1 LEYLNLDNLESK
13 ISKVMDRMKTLR
25 VENDELRKLNQA
37 AENKIHELEKALEKT
52 KQSLTVLESEK
63 SKWMNGH
70 KEKEERIRAKVS
82 SLLEKLE
89 GWEE

>member
-1 LEYLNLDNLESK
+1 MEYLNLDNLESK
-13 ISKVMDRMKTLR
+13 ISKVMDRMKALR
-25 VENDELRKLNQA
+25 TENDELRKVNQA

-63 SKWMNGH
+63 SKWINGR
-70 KEKEERIRAKVS
+70 KEKEDQIRARVS

>member
-1 LEYLNLDNLESK
+1 
-13 ISKVMDRMKTLR
+13 MKALR
-25 VENDELRKLNQA
+25 AENDELRKGYQT

-52 KQSLTVLESEK
+52 KQTLTVLESEK
-63 SKWMNGH
+63 SNWMNGH
-70 KEKEERIRAKVS
+70 KEKEDQIRAKVS

>member
-1 LEYLNLDNLESK
+1 MEQLNLDGLESK
-13 ISKVMDRMKTLR
+13 ISKMLDRMKALR
-25 VENDELRKLNQA
+25 AENDELRKGYQT

-52 KQSLTVLESEK
+52 KQTLTVLESEK
-63 SKWMNGH
+63 SNWMNGH
-70 KEKEERIRAKVS
+70 KEKEDQIRAKVS

>member
-1 LEYLNLDNLESK
+1 LEQINLDSLESK
-13 ISKVMDRMKTLR
+13 ISQMLDRMKTLR
-25 VENDELRKLNQA
+25 SENDELRKLNQA
-37 AENKIHELEKALEKT
+37 AETKIHELEKALEKS

-70 KEKEERIRAKVS
+70 RKKEDQIRAKVS

-89 GWEE
+89 EWEE